1 MPMAGAAPAV
11 PRHPLL
17 IGNYQQ
23 NREQYV
29 VPPLFHAPEAKPCH
43 YVFRGS
49 LRGRILQGAG
59 GGRAGRQVV
68 FDPTPKRSSPMVRWR
83 SGWLRLSVDKRGVT
97 ALEYGLIAAA
107 ITAVIV
113 TTVISFGNA
122 VEVEL
127 YQNVAANL

>member
-1 MPMAGAAPAV
+1 
-11 PRHPLL
+11 
-17 IGNYQQ
+17 
-23 NREQYV
+23 
-29 VPPLFHAPEAKPCH
+29 
-43 YVFRGS
+43 
-49 LRGRILQGAG
+49 
-59 GGRAGRQVV
+59 
-68 FDPTPKRSSPMVRWR
+68 MVRWR